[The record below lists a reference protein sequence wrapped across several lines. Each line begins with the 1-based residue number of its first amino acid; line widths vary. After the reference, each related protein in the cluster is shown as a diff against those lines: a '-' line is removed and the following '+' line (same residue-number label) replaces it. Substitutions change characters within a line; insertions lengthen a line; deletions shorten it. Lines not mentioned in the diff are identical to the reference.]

1 MVNAQA
7 DAQPSKAG
15 NIATLWAHYMN
26 RMPEI
31 STGHHNDHP
40 PLAQLGSAS
49 GLGPEGRRFKSCKA
63 DQIKTPGN
71 QDDQK

>member
-1 MVNAQA
+1 VVNAQA

-31 STGHHNDHP
+31 STGHHTPSLKRKDRHTTEVALSEQGLYP
-40 PLAQLGSAS
+40 FEPGASAS
-49 GLGPEGRRFKSCKA
+49 AFALSR
-63 DQIKTPGN
+63 
-71 QDDQK
+71 